1 MYAPNNVD
9 TAKTISEMLG
19 NQTIVLE
26 NKSSSV
32 SKGVRTVSTSLAAQ
46 SRPLMPVDEVM
57 QMEGPKKDASGMIK
71 EPGEMLVKV
80 AGFPPIRGRQILYF
94 LDPTFSERSQ
104 YPAAQKSDVLMK
116 DMVRTYV
123 RPKYAWITDEEY
135 KHQKD
140 DDSAGIQKLH
150 NRHESYYKDKIPE
163 YEDWLRSTYR
173 ADERPPLKDAKQED
187 GAKNTEISAE
197 AQNKEIEQL
206 ADTAP
211 NEDRYEGEIKR
222 DEEEKISAA
231 RPAAVPA
238 KAATEAQEE
247 SGHEHT
253 SEDMPAQKETGG
265 AGVTAISLGGDRSA
279 MTKHLFAGM
288 AAEAEN
294 DDTETSDEEDE
305 EHIDQI

>member
-32 SKGVRTVSTSLAAQ
+32 SKGVRTVSTSLAV
-46 SRPLMPVDEVM
+46 MPVDEVM

-104 YPAAQKSDVLMK
+104 YAAAKKSDVLMK

-140 DDSAGIQKLH
+140 DDSAGIRRLH
-150 NRHESYYKDKIPE
+150 DRHESFYKDKIPE

-173 ADERPPLKDAKQED
+173 ADERPLKDEKKDD
-187 GAKNTEISAE
+187 GAKDAEASAE
-197 AQNKEIEQL
+197 AREKEINEL

-211 NEDRYEGEIKR
+211 NESRYEGDGK
-222 DEEEKISAA
+222 DEKEEASAA
-231 RPAAVPA
+231 RPAVVPA
-238 KAATEAQEE
+238 QVAVEAQEE
-247 SGHEHT
+247 SDTHA
-253 SEDMPAQKETGG
+253 SEDMSADKETGG
-265 AGVTAISLGGDRSA
+265 SGVTAISLGGDRSA

-305 EHIDQI
+305 EHIDRI